1 MGFGLGGWFITPIQ
15 GPWVVADRLGRQGM
29 SSPVRRIVLADDHE
43 AIRLGVRSVLSAHPD
58 WRVVG
63 EASDGREAL
72 EVIRS
77 VRPDIAI
84 LDYSLP
90 MMNGLELTRAIK
102 KELPRTEILI
112 FTMHDREDVLSE
124 LLTAGARGYLLKSD
138 ATKHLIAA
146 VEALSVKRPYFSGN
160 VSQTLLDR
168 FIEMAARETPA
179 NALTPREREIVQLIS
194 EGRLNK
200 EIAAILN
207 LSIKTVETHRAAA
220 MHKLDLK
227 STAELV
233 RYAVRN
239 NIIEA

>member
-1 MGFGLGGWFITPIQ
+1 
-15 GPWVVADRLGRQGM
+15 M

-58 WRVVG
+58 WRIVG

-72 EVIRS
+72 EIIRS

-102 KELPRTEILI
+102 KELPRTEVLI
-112 FTMHDREDVLSE
+112 FTMHDREDVLAE

-138 ATKHLIAA
+138 ASKHLIAA
-146 VEALSVKRPYFSGN
+146 VEALSIRRPYFSGN

-168 FIEMAARETPA
+168 FVEMAARETSA
-179 NALTPREREIVQLIS
+179 TALTPREREIVQLIA

-200 EIAAILN
+200 EIAAILG

-220 MHKLDLK
+220 MHKLDLN
-227 STAELV
+227 STADLV

-239 NIIEA
+239 NIIEP

>member
-1 MGFGLGGWFITPIQ
+1 
-15 GPWVVADRLGRQGM
+15 M

-43 AIRLGVRSVLSAHPD
+43 AIRLGVRSVLSTHPD

-63 EASDGREAL
+63 EASNGRDAL
-72 EVIRS
+72 ELIRE
-77 VRPDIAI
+77 VRPDNAI

-112 FTMHDREDVLSE
+112 FTMHDREDVLAE
-124 LLTAGARGYLLKSD
+124 LLKAGVRGYLLKSD
-138 ATKHLIAA
+138 ASKHLVAA
-146 VEALSVKRPYFSGN
+146 VEALSIRRPYFSGN

-168 FIEMAARETPA
+168 FIEMAARDAAAT
-179 NALTPREREIVQLIS
+179 ALTPREREIVQLIA

-200 EIAAILN
+200 EIAAILG

-220 MHKLDLK
+220 MHKLDLN
-227 STAELV
+227 STADLV

>member
-1 MGFGLGGWFITPIQ
+1 
-15 GPWVVADRLGRQGM
+15 M

-43 AIRLGVRSVLSAHPD
+43 AIRLGVRSVLSTHPD

-63 EASDGREAL
+63 EASNGRDAL
-72 EVIRS
+72 ELIRE

-112 FTMHDREDVLSE
+112 FTMHDREDVLAE
-124 LLTAGARGYLLKSD
+124 LLKAGVRGYLLKSD
-138 ATKHLIAA
+138 ASKHLVAA
-146 VEALSVKRPYFSGN
+146 VEALSIRRPYFSGN

-168 FIEMAARETPA
+168 FIEMAARDAAAT
-179 NALTPREREIVQLIS
+179 ALTPREREIVQLIA

-200 EIAAILN
+200 EIAAILG
-207 LSIKTVETHRAAA
+207 LSVDCR
-220 MHKLDLK
+220 
-227 STAELV
+227 
-233 RYAVRN
+233 
-239 NIIEA
+239 

>member
-1 MGFGLGGWFITPIQ
+1 
-15 GPWVVADRLGRQGM
+15 M

-43 AIRLGVRSVLSAHPD
+43 AIRLGVRSVLSTHPD

-63 EASDGREAL
+63 EASNGRDAL
-72 EVIRS
+72 ELIRE

-112 FTMHDREDVLSE
+112 FTMHDREDVLAE
-124 LLTAGARGYLLKSD
+124 LLKAGVRGYLLKSD
-138 ATKHLIAA
+138 ASKHLVAA
-146 VEALSVKRPYFSGN
+146 VEALSIRRPYFSGN

-168 FIEMAARETPA
+168 FIEMAARDAAAT
-179 NALTPREREIVQLIS
+179 ALTPRGREIVQLIA

-200 EIAAILN
+200 EIAAILG

-220 MHKLDLK
+220 MHKLDLN
-227 STAELV
+227 STADLV

>member
-1 MGFGLGGWFITPIQ
+1 
-15 GPWVVADRLGRQGM
+15 M
-29 SSPVRRIVLADDHE
+29 SSPVRRIILADDHE
-43 AIRLGVRSVLSAHPD
+43 AIRLGVRSALSVHPD

-63 EASDGREAL
+63 EAASGREAL
-72 EVIRS
+72 ELARS
-77 VRPDIAI
+77 TRPDIAI
-84 LDYSLP
+84 IDYSLP

-112 FTMHDREDVLSE
+112 FTMHDREDVLAE
-124 LLTAGARGYLLKSD
+124 LLSAGARGYLLKSD
-138 ATKHLIAA
+138 ASKHLVAA
-146 VEALSVKRPYFSGN
+146 VEALSMRRPYFSGN

-168 FIEMAARETPA
+168 FIESAAGKTA
-179 NALTPREREIVQLIS
+179 NGAALPPREREIVQLIA

-200 EIAAILN
+200 EVAAILG

-227 STAELV
+227 TTADLV

-239 NIIEA
+239 NIIEP

>member
-1 MGFGLGGWFITPIQ
+1 
-15 GPWVVADRLGRQGM
+15 M

-43 AIRLGVRSVLSAHPD
+43 AIRLGVRSVLSTHPD

-63 EASDGREAL
+63 EASNGRDAL
-72 EVIRS
+72 ELIRE

-84 LDYSLP
+84 PDYSLP

-112 FTMHDREDVLSE
+112 FTMHDREDVLAE
-124 LLTAGARGYLLKSD
+124 LLKAGVRGYLLKSD
-138 ATKHLIAA
+138 ASKHLVAA
-146 VEALSVKRPYFSGN
+146 VEALSIRRPYFSGN

-168 FIEMAARETPA
+168 FIEMAARDAAAT
-179 NALTPREREIVQLIS
+179 ALTPREREIVQLIA

-200 EIAAILN
+200 EIAAILG

-220 MHKLDLK
+220 MHKLDLN
-227 STAELV
+227 STADLV

>member
-1 MGFGLGGWFITPIQ
+1 
-15 GPWVVADRLGRQGM
+15 M

-43 AIRLGVRSVLSAHPD
+43 AIRLGVRSVLSTHPD

-63 EASDGREAL
+63 EASNGRDAL
-72 EVIRS
+72 ELIRE

-112 FTMHDREDVLSE
+112 FTMHDREDVLAE
-124 LLTAGARGYLLKSD
+124 LLKAGVRGYLLKSD
-138 ATKHLIAA
+138 ASKHLVAA
-146 VEALSVKRPYFSGN
+146 VEALSIRRPYFSGN

-168 FIEMAARETPA
+168 FIEMAARDAAAT
-179 NALTPREREIVQLIS
+179 ALTPREREIVQLIA

-200 EIAAILN
+200 EIAAILG

-220 MHKLDLK
+220 MHKLALN
-227 STAELV
+227 STADLV

>member
-1 MGFGLGGWFITPIQ
+1 
-15 GPWVVADRLGRQGM
+15 M
-29 SSPVRRIVLADDHE
+29 SSPVRRIILADDHE
-43 AIRLGVRSVLSAHPD
+43 AIRLGVRSALSVLPD

-63 EASDGREAL
+63 EAATGREAL
-72 EVIRS
+72 ELARS

-84 LDYSLP
+84 IDYSLP

-102 KELPRTEILI
+102 KELPRTEVLI
-112 FTMHDREDVLSE
+112 FTMHDREDVLAE
-124 LLTAGARGYLLKSD
+124 LLSAGARGYLLKSD
-138 ATKHLIAA
+138 ASKHLISA
-146 VEALSVKRPYFSGN
+146 VEALAMRRPYCSGN

-168 FIEMAARETPA
+168 FIESASKNSNGT
-179 NALTPREREIVQLIS
+179 ALTPREREIVQLIA

-200 EIAAILN
+200 EVAAILG

-227 STAELV
+227 TTADLV

-239 NIIEA
+239 NIIEP

>member
-1 MGFGLGGWFITPIQ
+1 
-15 GPWVVADRLGRQGM
+15 M

-43 AIRLGVRSVLSAHPD
+43 AIRLGVRSVISSHPD

-63 EASDGREAL
+63 EAGDGREAL
-72 EVIRS
+72 ELVRS

-84 LDYSLP
+84 IDYSLP

-102 KELPRTEILI
+102 KELPRTEVLV
-112 FTMHDREDVLSE
+112 FTMHDREDVLAE
-124 LLTAGARGYLLKSD
+124 LLTAGARGYLLKSE
-138 ATKHLIAA
+138 ASKHLLAA
-146 VEALSVKRPYFSGN
+146 VEALSLRRPYFSGN

-168 FIEMAARETPA
+168 FVEMAAREASAT
-179 NALTPREREIVQLIS
+179 ALTPREREIVQLIA

-200 EIAAILN
+200 EIAAILE

-220 MHKLDLK
+220 MRKLDLK
-227 STAELV
+227 STADLV

-239 NIIEA
+239 NIIEP

>member
-1 MGFGLGGWFITPIQ
+1 
-15 GPWVVADRLGRQGM
+15 M

-43 AIRLGVRSVLSAHPD
+43 AIRLGVRSVLSTHPD

-63 EASDGREAL
+63 EASNGRDAL
-72 EVIRS
+72 ELIRE

-102 KELPRTEILI
+102 KELPRTEILS
-112 FTMHDREDVLSE
+112 FTMHDREDVLAE
-124 LLTAGARGYLLKSD
+124 LLKAGVRGYLLKSD
-138 ATKHLIAA
+138 ASKHLVAA
-146 VEALSVKRPYFSGN
+146 VEALSIRRPYFSGN

-168 FIEMAARETPA
+168 FIEMAARDAAAT
-179 NALTPREREIVQLIS
+179 ALTPREREIVQLIA

-200 EIAAILN
+200 EIAAILG

-220 MHKLDLK
+220 MHKLDLN
-227 STAELV
+227 STADLV

>member
-1 MGFGLGGWFITPIQ
+1 
-15 GPWVVADRLGRQGM
+15 M

-43 AIRLGVRSVLSAHPD
+43 AIRLGVRSVLSTHPD

-63 EASDGREAL
+63 EASNGRDAL
-72 EVIRS
+72 ELIRE

-112 FTMHDREDVLSE
+112 FTMHDREDVLAE
-124 LLTAGARGYLLKSD
+124 LLKAGVRGYLLKSD
-138 ATKHLIAA
+138 ASKHLVAA
-146 VEALSVKRPYFSGN
+146 VEALSIRRPYFSGN

-168 FIEMAARETPA
+168 FIEMAARDAVAT
-179 NALTPREREIVQLIS
+179 ALTPREREIVQLIA

-200 EIAAILN
+200 EIAAILG
-207 LSIKTVETHRAAA
+207 LSIKTIETHRAAA
-220 MHKLDLK
+220 MHKLGLN

-233 RYAVRN
+233 RYAIRN

>member
-1 MGFGLGGWFITPIQ
+1 
-15 GPWVVADRLGRQGM
+15 M

-43 AIRLGVRSVLSAHPD
+43 AIRLGVRSVLSTHPD

-63 EASDGREAL
+63 EASNGRDAL
-72 EVIRS
+72 ELIRE

-112 FTMHDREDVLSE
+112 FTMHDREDVLAE
-124 LLTAGARGYLLKSD
+124 LLKAGVRGYLLKSD
-138 ATKHLIAA
+138 ASKHLVAA
-146 VEALSVKRPYFSGN
+146 VEALSIRRPYFSGN

-168 FIEMAARETPA
+168 FIEMAARDAAAT
-179 NALTPREREIVQLIS
+179 ALTPREREIVQLIA

-200 EIAAILN
+200 EIAAILG

-220 MHKLDLK
+220 MHKLDLN
-227 STAELV
+227 STADLV

>member
-1 MGFGLGGWFITPIQ
+1 
-15 GPWVVADRLGRQGM
+15 M

-43 AIRLGVRSVLSAHPD
+43 AIRLGVRSVLSTHPD

-63 EASDGREAL
+63 EASNGRDAL
-72 EVIRS
+72 ELIRE

-112 FTMHDREDVLSE
+112 FTMHDREDVLAE
-124 LLTAGARGYLLKSD
+124 LLKAGVRGYLLKSD
-138 ATKHLIAA
+138 ASKHLVAA
-146 VEALSVKRPYFSGN
+146 VEALSIRRPYFSGN

-168 FIEMAARETPA
+168 FIEMAARDAAAT
-179 NALTPREREIVQLIS
+179 ALTPREREIVQLIA

-200 EIAAILN
+200 EIAAILG
-207 LSIKTVETHRAAA
+207 LSIKTVETPRAAA
-220 MHKLDLK
+220 MHKLDLN
-227 STAELV
+227 STADLV

>member
-1 MGFGLGGWFITPIQ
+1 
-15 GPWVVADRLGRQGM
+15 M

-43 AIRLGVRSVLSAHPD
+43 AIRLGVRSVISSHPD

-63 EASDGREAL
+63 EAGDGREAL
-72 EVIRS
+72 EVVRS

-84 LDYSLP
+84 IDYSLP

-102 KELPRTEILI
+102 KELPRTEVLV
-112 FTMHDREDVLSE
+112 FTMHDREDVLAE
-124 LLTAGARGYLLKSD
+124 LLTAGARGYLLKSE
-138 ATKHLIAA
+138 ASKHLLAA
-146 VEALSVKRPYFSGN
+146 VEALSLRRPYFSGN

-168 FIEMAARETPA
+168 FVEMAAREASAT
-179 NALTPREREIVQLIS
+179 ALTPREREIVQLIA

-200 EIAAILN
+200 EIAAILE

-220 MHKLDLK
+220 MRKLDLK
-227 STAELV
+227 STADLV

-239 NIIEA
+239 NIIEP

>member
-1 MGFGLGGWFITPIQ
+1 
-15 GPWVVADRLGRQGM
+15 M

-43 AIRLGVRSVLSAHPD
+43 AIRVGVRTVLSAHPD
-58 WRVVG
+58 WRIVG

-72 EVIRS
+72 EIIRS

-102 KELPRTEILI
+102 KELPRTDILI
-112 FTMHDREDVLSE
+112 FTMHDREDVLAD

-138 ATKHLIAA
+138 ASKHLIAA
-146 VEALSVKRPYFSGN
+146 VEALAIHRPYFSGN

-168 FIEMAARETPA
+168 FVEMAARDTSA
-179 NALTPREREIVQLIS
+179 TALTPREREIVQLIA
-194 EGRLNK
+194 EGHLNK
-200 EIAAILN
+200 EVAAILG

-220 MHKLDLK
+220 MHNLDLN
-227 STAELV
+227 STADLV

-239 NIIEA
+239 NIIEP

>member
-1 MGFGLGGWFITPIQ
+1 
-15 GPWVVADRLGRQGM
+15 M
-29 SSPVRRIVLADDHE
+29 SSPVRRIILADDHE
-43 AIRLGVRSVLSAHPD
+43 AIRLGVRSALSVHPD

-63 EASDGREAL
+63 EAATGREAL
-72 EVIRS
+72 ELARS

-84 LDYSLP
+84 IDYSLP

-102 KELPRTEILI
+102 KELPRTEVLI
-112 FTMHDREDVLSE
+112 FTMHDREDVLAE
-124 LLTAGARGYLLKSD
+124 LLSAGARGYLLKSD
-138 ATKHLIAA
+138 ASKHLISA
-146 VEALSVKRPYFSGN
+146 VEALAMRRPYFSGN

-168 FIEMAARETPA
+168 FIESASKNSNGT
-179 NALTPREREIVQLIS
+179 ALTPREREIVQLIA

-200 EIAAILN
+200 EVAAILG

-227 STAELV
+227 TTADLV

-239 NIIEA
+239 NIIEP